1 VAAAARM
8 NTGDRRDEDVGHKRL
23 HGVVVELRGDD
34 VVLARELW
42 WRGKARSELSTRSR
56 RRRRTVAVGEDASV
70 EIGKWLGL
78 GSTSGGRES
87 LRRS

>member
-1 VAAAARM
+1 
-8 NTGDRRDEDVGHKRL
+8 
-23 HGVVVELRGDD
+23 VVVELRGDD

-56 RRRRTVAVGEDASV
+56 RRRRSVAVGEDASV
-70 EIGKWLGL
+70 EIGRWPGL
-78 GSTSGGRES
+78 GRTSGGRES

>member
-1 VAAAARM
+1 M
-8 NTGDRRDEDVGHKRL
+8 NTGDRREEDVRHERL
-23 HGVVVELRGDD
+23 HEVVVELRGDD

-56 RRRRTVAVGEDASV
+56 RRQRTVAVGEDASV
-70 EIGKWLGL
+70 EIGRWLGL